1 MIKMIEDHKMTVNQ
15 QLLCVEKLIVELRE
29 KWSETKA
36 DIKMTFISHSIK
48 LLKELEEVAMK
59 EHEVLIKERA

>member
-1 MIKMIEDHKMTVNQ
+1 MIKDHEMTVNQ
-15 QLLCVEKLIVELRE
+15 QLLCVEKVIVELRE
-29 KWSETKA
+29 KWLETKA

-59 EHEVLIKERA
+59 EHEVLIKGRA